1 MTLPYPSFLVNFKVY
16 DGTSAEDGVALAKT
30 IEAVQEATAAN
41 FVVAPQTPDLR
52 LVAENTS
59 LPVVAQSV
67 DAGGTGRG
75 NGAILPETVR
85 KAGADG
91 VVVNHPESQ
100 ATLAEMEETVQAC
113 TDCDLETIVCVD
125 TLEKGRAVL
134 SFDPDCLLFEN
145 PDDIATGNSLPESNP
160 ELVREFVAMVEE
172 TAPET
177 RVLLGGGISERS
189 DVERAFEL
197 GADAAGA
204 ASAAVQADDQR
215 KWFESIASAFEVA
228 D

>member
-1 MTLPYPSFLVNFKVY
+1 MSLPYPHFLVNFKVY
-16 DGTSAEDGVALAKT
+16 DGTNGEDGVALART
-30 IEAVQEATAAN
+30 IEAVAEETPAN

-67 DAGGTGRG
+67 DTSGAGRG
-75 NGAILPETVR
+75 NGAVLPETVR

-100 ATLAEMEETVQAC
+100 ATLAEIEETIQSCA
-113 TDCDLETIVCVD
+113 DCGLDTIVCVD
-125 TLEKGRAVL
+125 SLEKGRAVL

-145 PDDIATGNSLPESNP
+145 PEDIATGTSLPESNP
-160 ELVREFVAMVEE
+160 ELVREFVTMVEE
-172 TAPET
+172 RSPTT
-177 RVLLGGGISERS
+177 KILLGGGISERT

-204 ASAAVQADDQR
+204 ASAAVQADDR
-215 KWFESIASAFEVA
+215 RAWFESIASAFES
-228 D
+228 